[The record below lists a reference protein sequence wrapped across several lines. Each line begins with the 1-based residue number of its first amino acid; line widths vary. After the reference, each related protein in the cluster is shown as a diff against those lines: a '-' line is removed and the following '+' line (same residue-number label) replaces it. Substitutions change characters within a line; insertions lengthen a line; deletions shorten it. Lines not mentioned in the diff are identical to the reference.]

1 MKNLKI
7 KMGTK
12 DEAKASL
19 ALTPEFDPRILDYP
33 TLKIVTTY
41 NGKGFISHLPSQQA
55 LVLESVGVNPEATE
69 LEKAQA
75 IRYAINGQMLVASS
89 FGLKEI
95 YFIGTDERV
104 ISLAEAHG
112 FERLPWPVLR
122 LKL

>member
-1 MKNLKI
+1 VKNLKI
-7 KMGTK
+7 KLGSI
-12 DEAKASL
+12 DEARESL
-19 ALTPEFDPRILDYP
+19 EQTPEFDKGILDYP
-33 TLKIVTTY
+33 TLRIVTAY

-75 IRYAINGQMLVASS
+75 IRYALNGQMLVASS
-89 FGLKEI
+89 FNLKEI
-95 YFIGTDERV
+95 YFIGTDEHV
-104 ISLAEAHG
+104 ISLAESHG